1 MDVFFDRLDEA
12 TLDRVRAVGL
22 PNQPHFGATTPLAK
36 DLKVKKRTFY
46 PDRVDVTLV
55 WTEPISRNTPIS
67 HYLITVTGAVGNN
80 QQPLGL
86 YTPKASPA
94 IMSVP
99 VTPEISGLTFQIQTV
114 LSNGWIQP
122 LAVAPSTGLQI
133 RPGSQNIPTSLKL
146 GGTSITTAGTTID
159 SFTIPANTL
168 VDNSVVEYNLF
179 ADFGLTAS
187 GAAQAVAVGLYS
199 GASLLPFVSFEANG
213 SAGNLSGRSKI
224 QFTLYFNRSGS
235 YYASSG
241 TANSAPTMTAVIY
254 CNAIAGSSVIDP
266 SVTNTFD
273 IKAIGHT
280 PVAANTYITPY
291 WRHLTYNLN
300 ARF

>member
-114 LSNGWIQP
+114 LANGWIQP
-122 LAVAPSTGLQI
+122 LAVAPSTGLQV
-133 RPGSQNIPTSLKL
+133 RPGNQDTR
-146 GGTSITTAGTTID
+146 TSIVYPGNTLPATLPYTVRD
-159 SFTIPANTL
+159 VVIPANSMIEGSIIRIVLQGL
-168 VDNSVVEYNLF
+168 VDNNGKPSNYYSFETRLNGATTTYAQATAHLTAPAGYNFEYRTEVVCGPGTTASYQAFLATPEFYSSFGGLALAFDRSIVNTVSVVLVSNP
-179 ADFGLTAS
+179 A
-187 GAAQAVAVGLYS
+187 
-199 GASLLPFVSFEANG
+199 PFV
-213 SAGNLSGRSKI
+213 
-224 QFTLYFNRSGS
+224 FTPHSS
-235 YYASSG
+235 YVEIFQ
-241 TANSAPTMTAVIY
+241 T
-254 CNAIAGSSVIDP
+254 
-266 SVTNTFD
+266 
-273 IKAIGHT
+273 
-280 PVAANTYITPY
+280 
-291 WRHLTYNLN
+291 